1 MTSEKENEFLDQLE
15 KAPDGMAK
23 AFGYALYGMFK
34 AAEVAARCR
43 KR

>member
-1 MTSEKENEFLDQLE
+1 MTSEKEKEFLERLE

-23 AFGYALYGMFK
+23 AFGYALYGTFK

-43 KR
+43 SK